1 MLVRK
6 IIATGNTLQLHLR
19 TFVRESKRVM
29 YSMEEPFY
37 RTGNPMAFA
46 IALGICLGTL
56 IFVMLKNQVR

>member
-6 IIATGNTLQLHLR
+6 IIATGTNLQLFLR
-19 TFVRESKRVM
+19 SFIRESKRLI

-46 IALGICLGTL
+46 IALGVCLGTL